1 MLAYLGQEVKTC
13 MKPKRT
19 YKDSLFRSIFNNKK
33 RLASLYKALTGETIH
48 PKDIRITTL
57 RGVFYND
64 ISFRI
69 GDRDIILME
78 HQSSW
83 NPNMPLR
90 MLWYLAKLYTKELD
104 NREIIYRDSQV
115 DLPAPEF
122 YVFYNGSKE
131 RPAHEILRLSKAF
144 KKKTTSLELLVNCYN
159 INYGTSSELLD
170 HCYELRC
177 YSIFV
182 QKVRDGIQNGLELG
196 NAIRQAISYCKTH
209 DILTEYFQKNESEV
223 FDMVNFKWDQK
234 RAIEIAK
241 EDSLAEGIAIGEHN
255 TAVKFALFLLK
266 KGCKVKD
273 ITEATNLSLEEIRKI
288 ADDNNLVCP

>member
-1 MLAYLGQEVKTC
+1 

-64 ISFRI
+64 IKNDISFRI

-90 MLWYLAKLYTKELD
+90 MLWYLSKLYARELD

-115 DLPAPEF
+115 DLPSPEF
-122 YVFYNGSKE
+122 YVFYNGNKE

-144 KKKTTSLELLVNCYN
+144 KKKTNYLELLVNCYN
-159 INYGTSSELLD
+159 INYGTSSELLN

-182 QKVRDGIQNGLELG
+182 QKVRDGVQNGLELG
-196 NAIRQAISYCKTH
+196 SAIRQAISYCKTH
-209 DILTEYFQKNESEV
+209 DILAEYFQKNESEV

-241 EDSLAEGIAIGEHN
+241 EDSYTNGKEEGRKEGIITGERSA
-255 TAVKFALFLLK
+255 TLRIALSMLK
-266 KGCKVKD
+266 KGFKSKD
-273 ITEATNLSLEEIRKI
+273 IIETTGISLEDVRKL
-288 ADDNNLVCP
+288 ATDNNLAF

>member
-1 MLAYLGQEVKTC
+1 

-64 ISFRI
+64 IKNDISFRI

-90 MLWYLAKLYTKELD
+90 MLWYLSKLYTRELD

-115 DLPAPEF
+115 ELPAPEF
-122 YVFYNGSKE
+122 YVFYNGNKE

-159 INYGTSSELLD
+159 INYGTSNEILN

-209 DILTEYFQKNESEV
+209 DILAEYFQKNESEV
-223 FDMVNFKWDQK
+223 FDMVNFKWDQR

-241 EDSLAEGIAIGEHN
+241 EDSYANGKEEGKEEGIVIGEHN
-255 TAVKFALFLLK
+255 AAVKFALFLLK
-266 KGCKVKD
+266 KGCEVKD
-273 ITEATNLSLEEIRKI
+273 VVEATNLSLEEIRKI

>member
-1 MLAYLGQEVKTC
+1 

-64 ISFRI
+64 IKNDISFRI

-104 NREIIYRDSQV
+104 NREIIYRDRQV
-115 DLPAPEF
+115 GLPAPEF
-122 YVFYNGSKE
+122 YVFYNGNKE
-131 RPAHEILRLSKAF
+131 RPAHEVLHLSKAF
-144 KKKTTSLELLVNCYN
+144 KKKTNSLELLVNCYN

-170 HCYELRC
+170 CCYELRC

-182 QKVRDGIQNGLELG
+182 QKVRDGVQNGLELG
-196 NAIRQAISYCKTH
+196 SAIRQAISYCKTH

-223 FDMVNFKWDQK
+223 FDMVSFKWNQR

-241 EDSLAEGIAIGEHN
+241 EDSYAEGEANGEAKGIVKGKREAALNIALI
-255 TAVKFALFLLK
+255 LLK
-266 KGCKVKD
+266 QGHTVTD
-273 ITEATNLSLEEIRKI
+273 IIEATKLSLEEIRKI
-288 ADDNNLVCP
+288 ARKNNLVCP